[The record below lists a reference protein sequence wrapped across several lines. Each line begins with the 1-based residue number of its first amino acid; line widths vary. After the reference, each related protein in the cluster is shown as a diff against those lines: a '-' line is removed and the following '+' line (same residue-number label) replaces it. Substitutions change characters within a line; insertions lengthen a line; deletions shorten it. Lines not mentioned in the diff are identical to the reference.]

1 MVKTR
6 RSKKSGL
13 PPGTLVHIGEEKTD
27 RVAISLI
34 RYNGSEVHEEELE
47 GLEHLEK
54 ILGEG
59 RADDVTWI
67 NMEGVHQPEAIEKIG
82 KYYGIHPLTLEDIVN
97 TEQRPKIEAYDN
109 YLFVVLKT
117 FAYAQH
123 PYEPQMDQ
131 VSLVL
136 KSNTLISFEERS
148 DDICNMVKNRIRS
161 GKGRIRKAGSDYLA
175 YCLIDA
181 VVDHYFNILEKLG
194 EGVEA
199 LEEELIANPVKAT
212 LHQIHQMKRHMIL
225 FRRSVWPLRESVGSL
240 LRGESVVIQKETM
253 VYLRD
258 VYDHIIHVID
268 SIEIYREMLAG
279 MIDIYLSS
287 ISNRMNEVMKVL
299 TVIATIF
306 MPLTFIAGVYGMNFK
321 HMPELEWS
329 WGYPTVLLLM
339 ATVAI
344 NMLFYFRRK
353 KWI

>member
-27 RVAISLI
+27 QVRITLI
-34 RYNGSEVHEEELE
+34 RYNESEVHEEELE
-47 GLEHLEK
+47 GLEHFEE
-54 ILGEG
+54 ISRGCRE
-59 RADDVTWI
+59 DCVTWI
-67 NMEGVHQPEAIEKIG
+67 NMEGVHQPETIERIG
-82 KYYGIHPLTLEDIVN
+82 KYYGIHPLTLEDIAN
-97 TEQRPKIEAYDN
+97 TEQRPKVEEYDD

-117 FAYAQH
+117 FAYAEH

-131 VSLVL
+131 ISLVL